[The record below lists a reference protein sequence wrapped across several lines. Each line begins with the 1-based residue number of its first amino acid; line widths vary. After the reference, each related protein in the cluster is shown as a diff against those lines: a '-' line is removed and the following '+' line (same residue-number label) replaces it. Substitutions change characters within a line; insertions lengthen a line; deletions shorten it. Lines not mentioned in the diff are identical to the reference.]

1 MGIPEEDLGPRWL
14 RDYGS
19 LYDIGDQNNPGAG
32 GVAGADGGT
41 GVRVDLPALKDFAA
55 ALQKNVEDDYKPHAQ
70 KVFDDMAVPA
80 EGQLSFQELWWAL
93 EQHDQVKIA
102 ATDNV
107 ANHGNGTKIF
117 AVAADEISQR
127 YQSSDAYAAAQLSD
141 VHNHLGTSPGQP
153 AATDPATGPGTD
165 PGPATG
171 PAEGA

>member
-32 GVAGADGGT
+32 GGTGADGGT
-41 GVRVDLPALKDFAA
+41 GVRVDLPALSDFAA

-80 EGQLSFQELWWAL
+80 EGQLGFQELWSAL

-117 AVAADEISQR
+117 AVAAGEIGQR
-127 YQSSDAYAAAQLSD
+127 YQSSDAYAAAQLAD
-141 VHNHLGTSPGQP
+141 VHTHLGTSPGQP
-153 AATDPATGPGTD
+153 APANPGTD
-165 PGPATG
+165 SGPATG